1 MLARDKLIDSG
12 DNMMKKIFSKDWVP
26 AMMLVT
32 LMLLSS
38 GCLQGGGKASVAQE
52 EPVGSDPIGSQ
63 GADLQ
68 AILSAPDQ
76 VSLCDPIPIVFTVT
90 NQSDRTLYLLKWYT
104 PLEGIAGKIIQV
116 ARDGQELD
124 YLGILAMRG
133 DPTRDQ
139 YVTLEPGASASAEFD
154 ISEYFDFGQPGEYQV
169 TFQSP
174 WISYLSA
181 NPEDLVLSVDDL
193 GPVEIPSAP
202 VTVTVLPG
210 NGSEDCAQRPGEGS
224 LPGDSLPVMTLSG
237 TVQDAS
243 PSAGII
249 QLAEAVSG
257 VSTIALTA
265 DTALV
270 DQNGVSLAL
279 NEVFQGMELEA
290 AGLAGEVGTLI
301 ADRVVISR

>member
-1 MLARDKLIDSG
+1 
-12 DNMMKKIFSKDWVP
+12 MMKKIFSKDWVP

-38 GCLQGGGKASVAQE
+38 GCLQREGKASLAQD

-68 AILSAPDQ
+68 AFLSAPDQ

-154 ISEYFDFGQPGEYQV
+154 ITEYFDFGQPGEYQV

-174 WISYLSA
+174 WISYLSE
-181 NPEDLVLSVDDL
+181 NPEDLALSVDDL

-202 VTVTVLPG
+202 LIINVNPG
-210 NGSEDCAQRPGEGS
+210 DGSADCAQGLGEES
-224 LPGDSLPVMTLSG
+224 LPGESQPVVSLSG

-249 QLAEAVSG
+249 LLTEGVSG

-265 DTALV
+265 DTILV
-270 DQNGVSLAL
+270 DQNGEGLGL
-279 NEVFQGMELEA
+279 NEVLQEMKFEA
-290 AGLAGEVGTLI
+290 AGLPGEEGTLI
-301 ADRVVISR
+301 ADQVVISR

>member
-1 MLARDKLIDSG
+1 
-12 DNMMKKIFSKDWVP
+12 MMKKIFSKDWVP

-38 GCLQGGGKASVAQE
+38 GCLQREGKASLAQE

-68 AILSAPDQ
+68 AFLSAPDQ

-154 ISEYFDFGQPGEYQV
+154 ISEYFDFGQPGDYQV

-174 WISYLSA
+174 WISYLSE
-181 NPEDLVLSVDDL
+181 NPEDLALSVDDL

-202 VTVTVLPG
+202 LIINVNPG
-210 NGSEDCAQRPGEGS
+210 DGSADCAQGLGEES
-224 LPGDSLPVMTLSG
+224 LPGESQPVVSLSG

-249 QLAEAVSG
+249 LLTEGVSG

-265 DTALV
+265 DTILV
-270 DQNGVSLAL
+270 DQNGEGLGL
-279 NEVFQGMELEA
+279 NEVLQGMKFEA
-290 AGLAGEVGTLI
+290 AGLPGEEGTLI
-301 ADRVVISR
+301 ADQVVISR